1 LTDLLREE
9 AVAKAVD
16 KFFPDIT
23 NGEKKALCEFFEE
36 LFNEFMVSEREIY
49 LEKEQ
54 KDKGNGYYTRDLI
67 SKLGKLGIEVPR
79 NGKFRPYI
87 LGEKYQRYSED
98 FEEFLISLIT
108 NGYSK
113 TQIFRTLRKLDLP
126 YRDDEIEKIKNDLK
140 EKAEH
145 LKTDN

>member
-1 LTDLLREE
+1 
-9 AVAKAVD
+9 
-16 KFFPDIT
+16 
-23 NGEKKALCEFFEE
+23 
-36 LFNEFMVSEREIY
+36 MVSEREIY
-49 LEKEQ
+49 LEKEK

-79 NGKFRPYI
+79 TRNGKFRPYI
-87 LGEKYQRYSED
+87 LGEKYQRHSED

-126 YRDDEIEKIKNDLK
+126 YRDDEIEKIKNELK

-145 LKTDN
+145 LKIDN